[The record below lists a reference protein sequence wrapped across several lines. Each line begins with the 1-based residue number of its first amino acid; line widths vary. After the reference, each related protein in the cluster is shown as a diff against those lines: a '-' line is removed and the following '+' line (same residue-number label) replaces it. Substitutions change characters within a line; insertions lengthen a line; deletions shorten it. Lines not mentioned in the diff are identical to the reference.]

1 VTVTVTWRDS
11 RSHTTTLAAYIRC
24 STIPC

>member
-1 VTVTVTWRDS
+1 VTVTVSWTDS
-11 RSHTTTLAAYIRC
+11 QFHKTTLAAYIRC